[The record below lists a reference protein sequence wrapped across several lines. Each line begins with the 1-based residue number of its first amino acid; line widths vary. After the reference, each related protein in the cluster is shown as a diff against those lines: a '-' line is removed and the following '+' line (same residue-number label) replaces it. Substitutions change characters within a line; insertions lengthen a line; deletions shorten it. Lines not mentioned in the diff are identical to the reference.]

1 LSLVLGTLLLVSCNA
16 NRKLHVEG
24 IAVNRSGTPVGD
36 GTVAVSVGRVRPGDD
51 PEVLHQKA
59 VITDADGR
67 FAVDIGYEQGFVQV
81 ALIGEKPCEWA
92 IELIEATAVDPTR
105 PLRVRLVPDA
115 TDCGG

>member
-24 IAVNRSGTPVGD
+24 IAVSRNGTPVVD

-51 PEVLHQKA
+51 PEVLHQKV
-59 VITDADGR
+59 VITDAGGH

-81 ALIGEKPCEWA
+81 ALIGEEPCEWA
-92 IELIEATAVDPTR
+92 IVEATAVDPTR